1 MFNIEEKKEL
11 LSNTSVRDF
20 LDFYYLSE
28 NLYKM
33 KRVIYDKEVNKKTVK
48 YDDLKLHMTAIKS
61 VSDHYKWSLSED
73 ELSLIFA
80 SKTILDGKETTLT
93 LKRLRNNIVHECN
106 ITSMKNIIENFD
118 KIYRPLLDK
127 FIGLFM

>member
-20 LDFYYLSE
+20 LAFYYLSE